1 MFRNLSIGFMGVVLV
16 AAPVSAFAASYGFN
30 LRATVAV
37 QCQVSHRATGFGAV
51 SGDAVSL
58 GTFREYC
65 NAPRGYDL
73 VVSYTPGTLQGMRL
87 IAGNDQVVLNG
98 SGQAVLSRAQGP
110 RVRERAI
117 AAIPGEN
124 GFDSDHFDLQ
134 IIPS

>member
-1 MFRNLSIGFMGVVLV
+1 MFRNLSIGLMSAVLV
-16 AAPVSAFAASYGFN
+16 VAPASAFAASYGFN

-37 QCQVSHRATGFGAV
+37 QCSVSHRATGFGAV

-58 GTFREYC
+58 GSFREYC
-65 NAPRGYDL
+65 NAPQGYDL
-73 VVSYTPGTLQGMRL
+73 VVNYTPGTLQGTRL

-98 SGQAVLSRAQGP
+98 SGQAVLSRTQGP
-110 RVRERAI
+110 RVRERTI

-124 GFDSDHFDLQ
+124 GFDADHLDLQ